1 MWSNITT
8 KYKKKQ
14 HKIAVWRRKKNLS
27 ESHLFTVAE
36 YTHEMKS
43 KCSKYTY
50 VSSQV
55 QLGSTVSQECNNII
69 MTMLACE
76 TYCRSPNLFLMAR
89 IKGRNK
95 ALQ

>member
-1 MWSNITT
+1 MQEKTT
-8 KYKKKQ
+8 QSSCLEKK
-14 HKIAVWRRKKNLS
+14 KKNLS

-50 VSSQV
+50 MSSQV
-55 QLGSTVSQECNNII
+55 QLGSTVSQECNNSIV
-69 MTMLACE
+69 TMLACE
-76 TYCRSPNLFLMAR
+76 TYCRSSNLFLMAR
-89 IKGRNK
+89 IEGRNE